1 MLSLSGCL
9 ICLISHKY
17 LSAAKAKEV
26 YQTGWKAI
34 NVNRL
39 MQILG
44 MAMACVSVTLICS
57 CYIEHYK
64 IQFVFLVIQSLLVF
78 GINVL
83 VFFVFTKFTPA
94 FKMKSVH
101 VSNNSV
107 EIIGVNTLGG
117 EIFKYQIL
125 EISEDDDLKQ
135 SPSLNARLN
144 DYEDNDSQI
153 DIGDI
158 DTHSQLNFVSTATFD

>member
-1 MLSLSGCL
+1 
-9 ICLISHKY
+9 
-17 LSAAKAKEV
+17 
-26 YQTGWKAI
+26 
-34 NVNRL
+34 

-44 MAMACVSVTLICS
+44 FAMACVSVTLICS
-57 CYIEHYK
+57 CYIKDYN
-64 IQFVFLVIQSLLVF
+64 IQFAFLVIQSLLVF

-101 VSNNSV
+101 VSNNTV

-125 EISEDDDLKQ
+125 EISEDNDLKQ
-135 SPSLNARLN
+135 KHSLNARLN
-144 DYEDNDSQI
+144 EEEKDDENDS
-153 DIGDI
+153 
-158 DTHSQLNFVSTATFD
+158 